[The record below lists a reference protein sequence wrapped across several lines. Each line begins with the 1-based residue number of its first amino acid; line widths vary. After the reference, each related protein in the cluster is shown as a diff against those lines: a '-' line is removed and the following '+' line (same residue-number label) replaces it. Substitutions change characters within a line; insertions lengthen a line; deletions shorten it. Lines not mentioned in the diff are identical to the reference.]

1 MNSFA
6 RIALSATTLFCAS
19 LSLQAQAPPA
29 AGPGRQN
36 GPVGT
41 ETGFRTFQTKCMTC
55 HGNPDNDRAPAPSVI
70 RQMSPE
76 HIYEALTTGAMAGQ
90 GQSLSDTEK
99 RMLALFM
106 SGRPVGAEA
115 QGDAKQMPNQC
126 ASNPPLE
133 NPASGPE
140 WNGWGVDAYNTRFQT
155 AKGAGLTAAQ
165 VPNLKLKWAFA
176 FPGGVSAYGQPTV
189 ASGRVFVG
197 TDTGFVYSVNA
208 KTGCVY
214 WSFKAKGSVRNAI
227 SIGPVKGAG
236 SAKYAIYFGDSHSNV
251 YGVNAQD
258 GTQLWMTQA
267 DDHFTARITGAPAL
281 YEGRVYAPVSSSEE
295 LSGSNLDY
303 QCCTSRGSVVA
314 FNGATG
320 KQIWKTY
327 VIAEAPKPT
336 KKNSKGVQQ
345 WAPAGASVW
354 NTPTIDARRH
364 AIYFGTGDSETE
376 PAAPTSD
383 SVMAVDLATGKMLWY
398 YQAQANDSWL
408 GGCNGANKTEN
419 CPDDVGPDWDIGN
432 SPILRTLANGKTV
445 VVAGTKNGD
454 VFALDPD
461 KKGEKIWRIN
471 VANKERSGIVWGG
484 AADEKNAYYGLSG
497 GGIVAVQLAT
507 GEKLWFNP
515 LPPADP
521 KLRVSNAAAA
531 TAIPGVAF
539 VGGSDG
545 QLHAVSTADGKQ
557 IWQFNMDRTFDTVNK
572 APGKGG
578 AMGAPGVTV
587 AGGMV
592 YAGSGYGVLGSI
604 IPGNV
609 LLAFGL
615 E

>member
-1 MNSFA
+1 MNQSV
-6 RIALSATTLFCAS
+6 RVALCAATLFS
-19 LSLQAQAPPA
+19 SSFLLAQAPPA

-55 HGNPDNDRAPAPSVI
+55 HGNPDNDRAPSPSVI

-76 HIYEALTTGAMAGQ
+76 RIYAALTTGPMAGQ
-90 GQSLSDTEK
+90 GQSLSDTDK
-99 RMLALFM
+99 RMVALFM

-115 QGDAKQMPNQC
+115 QGDAKLMANQC
-126 ASNPPLE
+126 GSNPVLE

-140 WNGWGVDAYNTRFQT
+140 WNGWGVDAYNTRYQT

-176 FPGGVSAYGQPTV
+176 FPGGVSAYGQPTI

-197 TDTGFVYSVNA
+197 TDTGFVYSLNA
-208 KTGCVY
+208 KSGCVY
-214 WSFKAKGSVRNAI
+214 WSYKAKGSIRNAI

-236 SAKYAIYFGDSHSNV
+236 NAKYAIYFGDSHSNV

-258 GTQLWMTQA
+258 GSELWVKAA
-267 DDHFTARITGAPAL
+267 DEHFTARITGAPAL
-281 YEGRVYAPVSSSEE
+281 FEGRVYAPVSSSEE

-303 QCCTSRGSVVA
+303 ACCTFRGSVVA
-314 FNGATG
+314 FDGATG

-327 VIAEAPKPT
+327 VIPDAPKPT
-336 KKNSKGVQQ
+336 KKNAKGIQQ
-345 WAPAGASVW
+345 YAPAGASVW
-354 NTPTIDARRH
+354 NTPTVDAKRH
-364 AIYFGTGDSETE
+364 ALYFGTGDSETE
-376 PAAPTSD
+376 PAPLTSD
-383 SVMAVDLATGKMLWY
+383 AVMAVNLDTGKLLWS

-408 GGCNGANKTEN
+408 GGCNGQNKTEN
-419 CPDDVGPDWDIGN
+419 CPDDLGPDWDIGN
-432 SPILRTLANGKTV
+432 SPVLRTLAGGKTV

-461 KKGEKIWRIN
+461 KGGAKIWRIN

-515 LPPADP
+515 LTPADP
-521 KLRVSNAAAA
+521 KARVSNAAAT

-545 QLHAVSTADGKQ
+545 LLHAVATADGKQ
-557 IWQFNMDRTFDTVNK
+557 IWSFDMNREFDTVNK
-572 APGKGG
+572 LPGKGG
-578 AMGAPGVTV
+578 SMGAPGVTV

-592 YAGSGYGVLGSI
+592 YAGSGYGVLGAI
-604 IPGNV
+604 LPGNV
-609 LLAFGL
+609 LLAFG

>member
-1 MNSFA
+1 
-6 RIALSATTLFCAS
+6 
-19 LSLQAQAPPA
+19 
-29 AGPGRQN
+29 
-36 GPVGT
+36 
-41 ETGFRTFQTKCMTC
+41 
-55 HGNPDNDRAPAPSVI
+55 
-70 RQMSPE
+70 MSPE

-90 GQSLSDTEK
+90 GQSLSDVEK
-99 RMLALFM
+99 RMVALFM

-115 QGDAKQMPNQC
+115 QGDAKQMANQC
-126 ASNPPLE
+126 PSNPPLE

-197 TDTGFVYSVNA
+197 TDTGFVYSLNA
-208 KTGCVY
+208 KSGCVY

-236 SAKYAIYFGDSHSNV
+236 AAKYAIYFGDSHSNV

-258 GTQLWMTQA
+258 GTQLWMSQA

-314 FNGATG
+314 YDGATG

-327 VIAEAPKPT
+327 VIPEAPKPT

-354 NTPTIDARRH
+354 NTPTIDAKRH

-383 SVMAVDLATGKMLWY
+383 SVMAVNLETGKILWY

-419 CPDDVGPDWDIGN
+419 CPDDLGPDWDIGN
-432 SPILRTLANGKTV
+432 SPILRTLAGGKTV

-471 VANKERSGIVWGG
+471 VADKERSGIVWGG

-521 KLRVSNAAAA
+521 KLRVSNAAAT

-545 QLHAVSTADGKQ
+545 QLHAVATADGKE
-557 IWQFNMDRTFDTVNK
+557 IWHFNMNREFDTVNK
-572 APGKGG
+572 VPGKGG

-609 LLAFGL
+609 LLAFGT